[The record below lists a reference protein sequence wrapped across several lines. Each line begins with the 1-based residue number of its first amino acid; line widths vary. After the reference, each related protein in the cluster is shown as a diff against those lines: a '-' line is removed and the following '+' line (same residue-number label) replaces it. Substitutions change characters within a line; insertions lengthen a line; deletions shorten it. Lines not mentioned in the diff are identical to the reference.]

1 MFSKRFFVIVFVF
14 VFVFIFVFLPSLW
27 SKVSRIALWW
37 CSQNVFVFNV
47 VFIFVM
53 GSYLSFCWS
62 NLSKC
67 LKKSQT
73 SRMKQDVLYLHGILF
88 IQIKVQDKI
97 RYLGHDGSQPDYIYM
112 MTMVIILKMSTF
124 AGMAVAGIVNS
135 LWDLR
140 GRIEG
145 KPVGQWFVAHN
156 DQTIVMMS
164 CRCGE
169 SWQNSAPR
177 SKSSSLISR
186 NMSSSDCGENW
197 EYVDWWIWWFSIRE
211 ELTNPSGW

>member
-1 MFSKRFFVIVFVF
+1 M
-14 VFVFIFVFLPSLW
+14 
-27 SKVSRIALWW
+27 AA
-37 CSQNVFVFNV
+37 
-47 VFIFVM
+47 
-53 GSYLSFCWS
+53 
-62 NLSKC
+62 NL
-67 LKKSQT
+67 
-73 SRMKQDVLYLHGILF
+73 I
-88 IQIKVQDKI
+88 
-97 RYLGHDGSQPDYIYM
+97 IYM
-112 MTMVIILKMSTF
+112 MTMVMILKMSTF

-186 NMSSSDCGENW
+186 NLLTPKLRWSILSEAVVLIYGDQYYDDQYQVGVNESHYDLWHRLWLQSWGCRYIEDCVTKDEALALLSK
-197 EYVDWWIWWFSIRE
+197 VII
-211 ELTNPSGW
+211 T

>member
-97 RYLGHDGSQPDYIYM
+97 RYLGHDGSQPDYIYDDNGHN
-112 MTMVIILKMSTF
+112 IED
-124 AGMAVAGIVNS
+124 VN
-135 LWDLR
+135 LCRNGCCGNCQLF
-140 GRIEG
+140 
-145 KPVGQWFVAHN
+145 VGPPWTHWGETGGAMICCSQWSDNCDDELQVWRVLAELSPEE
-156 DQTIVMMS
+156 QV
-164 CRCGE
+164 
-169 SWQNSAPR
+169 
-177 SKSSSLISR
+177 KLI
-186 NMSSSDCGENW
+186 D
-197 EYVDWWIWWFSIRE
+197 F
-211 ELTNPSGW
+211 T